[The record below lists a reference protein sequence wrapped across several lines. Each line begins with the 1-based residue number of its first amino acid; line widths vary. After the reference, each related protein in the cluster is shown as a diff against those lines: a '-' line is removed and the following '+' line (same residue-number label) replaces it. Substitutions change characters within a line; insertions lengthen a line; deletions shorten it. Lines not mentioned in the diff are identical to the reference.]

1 MPRRTHLAVRLANQA
16 TPDTLLDRL
25 RDSYGHTGA
34 KGNHIEVP
42 RQEQPAFLQVHTTK
56 TLPLSIKDWAWDL
69 FERNMRSFYE
79 ATEEG
84 YNAAEKRAEL
94 FHPDSR
100 FLVLFPSAPSSTAPP
115 PTPLGCCIFR
125 FDTEETASE
134 DDEELCDVAY
144 CYELQVEAATQ
155 GKGVG
160 RVLMDALDRLAG
172 AFKMDKTMLTV
183 FKANRPA
190 ILFYEKLGYT
200 EDEIDPG
207 TFGVEDVE
215 YWILSK
221 PCS

>member
-1 MPRRTHLAVRLANQA
+1 MAVRLANQA
-16 TPDTLLDRL
+16 TPDALLDRL
-25 RDSYGHTGA
+25 REGYGASRA
-34 KGNHIEVP
+34 KEKHIEVSW
-42 RQEQPAFLQVHTTK
+42 QDQSAFLQVHATK
-56 TLPLSIKDWAWDL
+56 TLPSSVKDWAWEL
-69 FERNMRSFYE
+69 FERNMRSLYE

-84 YNAAEKRAEL
+84 YDPAEKRAEL

-100 FLVLFPSAPSSTAPP
+100 FLLLFPSAPSSSVPP

-134 DDEELCDVAY
+134 DDDELCDVAY

-160 RVLMDALDRLAG
+160 RVLMDALDRLAR

-221 PCS
+221 ACS